1 MNQLPPRSGPA
12 AYGDGDKTPFKGK
25 CRCPARRASRQ
36 GGSLIAAGVTR
47 TVLGLLAL
55 GGSVT
60 GAEKGL
66 WDLLHGCPFLRLCQ
80 IPGHC
85 AAKPWGGG
93 VFQNISAPQRPGRRA
108 KVRMDGSSGVIP
120 EEPTGGRTGVSS
132 EPMEASQDG
141 QTAQEMATLP
151 EQDLLAAAKE
161 KEGAPED
168 AGADALLGPMWSS
181 SGMGIPGT
189 VPSTCAKRQDTTALR
204 TALGKDTA
212 GTTHREGAGPP
223 GPPPALPEPKEAT
236 SSPRLGCREQ
246 ETQQGSGEDDGRDG
260 SASLVWAA
268 TPGMLFQEDKQT
280 RLHPLSLSWVLGY
293 NSSLAVHS
301 LMDREDRVLL
311 YISSHTVVIHDLL
324 GNRQCHLQGHTNVI
338 SCLCVS
344 EDRRWVATADR
355 GPDALIIVWDSFSG
369 VPVRTIFESHPEDG
383 VSAIAIS
390 QDAKYLATISAGIV
404 QRVCVWKWTSPA
416 EKPVCS
422 TELRPEFGYQ
432 DYVIFN
438 PQNPYEFVSNSK
450 TQVIFYLWGDGGLQ
464 YGAPLLSSQTFN
476 STVGHFS
483 QSVFHFNNSQ
493 ALTGTSAGK
502 LVVWDTVGPRTP
514 SKELPVKPHSM
525 KATKLVP
532 LQKESLTVLTA
543 FESCI
548 VTGDVKGQVKFY
560 DGQLQL
566 LTCYGHSKVGPIRS
580 ISFSKTPP
588 DPPGA
593 APNCSTSCIASSRPF
608 VARNFILS
616 TSDATVLHV
625 ATDRTNFEKIMEE
638 AKKTVNAIACHP
650 RQALVAVGSH
660 CGLLKVW
667 DYQQTRYLVS
677 RIFTEAGIQCLSYD
691 PEGYFLAAGFTDG
704 SVYILDAISLQSSCK
719 EFKFSCGPVT
729 HISFSHDS
737 EYLATADEKYSVTV
751 YKRVLQNGS
760 RCWEH
765 LAGLHSH
772 YKPIRSI
779 LFGVQLDSNEPR
791 LLSLGEDRQLVEYDL
806 NSSSKDHLVVL
817 HRDRVEQVAVPLCLA
832 WYPQLS
838 TESFILTANNCYKI
852 KLYNTT
858 TKMCRKTLLG
868 PTYGSPLEKIQI
880 LPTTNTMDPQKCYL
894 AYITK
899 DKVGLQI
906 LPVDGNPHKSSAF
919 ICHPDGVS
927 DLASSYDGR
936 YVFTAGGDDCT
947 VMKWEVNLNALDAAA
962 SLGGED
968 LIPFYNLLDGGRE
981 GEFFRELE
989 DYFYYV
995 QLRNHG
1001 IDTLETRQVSTH
1013 IPLEE
1018 IPSVMRAMGFY
1029 PSEEKIEE
1037 MINEVKFS
1045 KYVDT
1050 GEQVTK
1056 INLGDFIK
1064 LYINHRP
1071 AFGLSMKKIQRAFQ
1085 VLGYD
1090 NENGDKV
1097 IDRGDLLL
1105 LLQCRVYTSLEQQ
1118 ITVLISAHCGIAHCN
1133 WNCWDLLQGAAA
1145 LTEDEMPEEI
1155 TVEIFAADILGLPIA
1170 EPEKKNRK
1178 KR

>member
-1 MNQLPPRSGPA
+1 
-12 AYGDGDKTPFKGK
+12 
-25 CRCPARRASRQ
+25 
-36 GGSLIAAGVTR
+36 
-47 TVLGLLAL
+47 
-55 GGSVT
+55 
-60 GAEKGL
+60 
-66 WDLLHGCPFLRLCQ
+66 
-80 IPGHC
+80 
-85 AAKPWGGG
+85 
-93 VFQNISAPQRPGRRA
+93 
-108 KVRMDGSSGVIP
+108 MDGSHEVTA
-120 EEPTGGRTGVSS
+120 ENPTGGRAGVSS
-132 EPMEASQDG
+132 EPEETSQDG
-141 QTAQEMATLP
+141 QTAWETAVLSQ
-151 EQDLLAAAKE
+151 QDPLAAAEE
-161 KEGAPED
+161 KEETPED
-168 AGADALLGPMWSS
+168 AGADVPSDPLWCP
-181 SGMGIPGT
+181 SGMGIPGSLL
-189 VPSTCAKRQDTTALR
+189 STWAGRQDTATSGA
-204 TALGKDTA
+204 ALGEDTT
-212 GTTHREGAGPP
+212 GTSRLEGAGTS
-223 GPPPALPEPKEAT
+223 GAPPALPEPKGVI
-236 SSPRLGCREQ
+236 SSPCSGCREQ
-246 ETQQGSGEDDGRDG
+246 EPQQRSGEDDWSDG
-260 SASLVWAA
+260 SASLVRAA
-268 TPGMLFQEDKQT
+268 TPGMLFQEDRQT
-280 RLHPLSLSWVLGY
+280 SLHPLSLSWVLGY

-301 LMDREDRVLL
+301 LMDGEDLVLL
-311 YISSHTVVIHDLL
+311 YVSSHTVVIYDVL
-324 GNRQCHLQGHTNVI
+324 GNRQYHLQGHTNAI

-344 EDRRWVATADR
+344 EDRRWVATADG

-369 VPVRTIFESHPEDG
+369 IPVRTIFESHPEDG

-390 QDAKYLATISAGIV
+390 QDAKYLATISASTV
-404 QRVCVWKWTSPA
+404 QRVCVWKWTSPT
-416 EKPVCS
+416 EKPACS

-432 DYVIFN
+432 DYVSFN

-450 TQVIFYLWGDGGLQ
+450 TQVIFYLWGDAGLQ
-464 YGAPLLSSQTFN
+464 YGTPLLSRQTF
-476 STVGHFS
+476 SSVVGHFS
-483 QSVFHFNNSQ
+483 QSVFHFNNLQ

-502 LVVWDTVGPRTP
+502 LVVWDAVSPCTP
-514 SKELPVKPHSM
+514 SKELRAKPHNM

-532 LQKESLTVLTA
+532 MQDGLTVLTV

-566 LTCYGHSKVGPIRS
+566 LACYSHPKVGPIRS

-593 APNCSTSCIASSRPF
+593 SPACSTSRIASSQPF
-608 VARNFILS
+608 VTRNFILS
-616 TSDATVLHV
+616 TSDATVLRV
-625 ATDRTNFEKIMEE
+625 ATDRTNFEKVMEE
-638 AKKTVNAIACHP
+638 AKQAVNAIACHP
-650 RQALVAVGSH
+650 RQALVAVGSR

-667 DYQQTRYLVS
+667 DYQQTKYLVS
-677 RIFTEAGIQCLSYD
+677 RIFTEGIQCLSYD
-691 PEGYFLAAGFTDG
+691 PEGYLLAAGFTDG
-704 SVYILDAISLQSSCK
+704 GVYILDAISLQSSCK
-719 EFKFSCGPVT
+719 EFKFSHGPVT
-729 HISFSHDS
+729 HVSFSHNS

-751 YKRVLQNGS
+751 YKRVLKNGS

-806 NSSSKDHLVVL
+806 SSSTKDHLVVL
-817 HRDRVEQVAVPLCLA
+817 HRDRVEQAAVPLCLA

-838 TESFILTANNCYKI
+838 TESFILTANNCYKM

-858 TKMCRKTLLG
+858 TKKCRKTLLG

-880 LPTTNTMDPQKCYL
+880 LPTTNTTDPPKRYL

-936 YVFTAGGDDCT
+936 YLFTAGGDDCT

-968 LIPFYNLLDGGRE
+968 LIPFYSLLDGGRE
-981 GEFFRELE
+981 GKFFRELE
-989 DYFYYV
+989 DYFYYA
-995 QLRNHG
+995 QLCSHG

-1037 MINEVKFS
+1037 MTNEVKFS

-1071 AFGLSMKKIQRAFQ
+1071 AFGLSMKKIQQAFQ

-1090 NENGDKV
+1090 NENGEKV

-1105 LLQCRVYTSLEQQ
+1105 LLQCRGE
-1118 ITVLISAHCGIAHCN
+1118 HM
-1133 WNCWDLLQGAAA
+1133 
-1145 LTEDEMPEEI
+1145 TEDELAQCLTTLMGRRPGGGESELDTYDPSGVVSLTEEDIPEEI
-1155 TVEIFAADILGLPIA
+1155 TAEIFAADILGLPKIT
-1170 EPEKKNRK
+1170 EER
-1178 KR
+1178 

>member
-1 MNQLPPRSGPA
+1 SLVSA
-12 AYGDGDKTPFKGK
+12 A
-25 CRCPARRASRQ
+25 
-36 GGSLIAAGVTR
+36 
-47 TVLGLLAL
+47 
-55 GGSVT
+55 
-60 GAEKGL
+60 
-66 WDLLHGCPFLRLCQ
+66 
-80 IPGHC
+80 
-85 AAKPWGGG
+85 
-93 VFQNISAPQRPGRRA
+93 
-108 KVRMDGSSGVIP
+108 M
-120 EEPTGGRTGVSS
+120 
-132 EPMEASQDG
+132 
-141 QTAQEMATLP
+141 
-151 EQDLLAAAKE
+151 
-161 KEGAPED
+161 
-168 AGADALLGPMWSS
+168 
-181 SGMGIPGT
+181 PGT
-189 VPSTCAKRQDTTALR
+189 
-204 TALGKDTA
+204 
-212 GTTHREGAGPP
+212 
-223 GPPPALPEPKEAT
+223 
-236 SSPRLGCREQ
+236 
-246 ETQQGSGEDDGRDG
+246 
-260 SASLVWAA
+260 
-268 TPGMLFQEDKQT
+268 LFQEDKQT
-280 RLHPLSLSWVLGY
+280 SLHPLSLSWVLGY

-301 LMDREDRVLL
+301 LMDGEERVLL
-311 YISSHTVVIHDLL
+311 YVSSHTAVIHDVLR
-324 GNRQCHLQGHTNVI
+324 NRQYHLQGHTNVI

-344 EDRRWVATADR
+344 EDRRWVATADQ

-369 VPVRTIFESHPEDG
+369 IPVRTIFESHPEDG

-390 QDAKYLATISAGIV
+390 QDAKYLATISAGTV
-404 QRVCVWKWTSPA
+404 QRVCVWKWTSPT
-416 EKPVCS
+416 EEPLCS
-422 TELRPEFGYQ
+422 TELRPELGYQ

-450 TQVIFYLWGDGGLQ
+450 TQVIFYLWGRARTQDEHV
-464 YGAPLLSSQTFN
+464 ARPLSLQTFN
-476 STVGHFS
+476 SVVGRFS
-483 QSVFHFNNSQ
+483 QSVFHFNNLQ

-502 LVVWDTVGPRTP
+502 LVVWDAVDPRTCP
-514 SKELPVKPHSM
+514 KEPRSKPHGM
-525 KATKLVP
+525 KATKVVP
-532 LQKESLTVLTA
+532 MQKDSLTVLKV

-560 DGQLQL
+560 DGQLRL
-566 LTCYGHSKVGPIRS
+566 LTCYSHSKVGPIRS
-580 ISFSKTPP
+580 ISSKTPP
-588 DPPGA
+588 DPPDA
-593 APNCSTSCIASSRPF
+593 SPACCISCIASSQPF
-608 VARNFILS
+608 SDSSNSVSLALNRNFILS
-616 TSDATVLHV
+616 TSDATVFHV
-625 ATDRTNFEKIMEE
+625 ATDRTNFEKVMEE
-638 AKKTVNAIACHP
+638 AKKAVNAIACHP
-650 RQALVAVGSH
+650 RRALVAVGSH

-667 DYQQTRYLVS
+667 DYQQSTYLVS
-677 RIFTEAGIQCLSYD
+677 RIFTGASIQCLSYD
-691 PEGYFLAAGFTDG
+691 PEGYFLAVGFTDG

-719 EFKFSCGPVT
+719 EFKFSRGAVT
-729 HISFSHDS
+729 HMSFSHNS
-737 EYLATADEKYSVTV
+737 EYLATADEKYAVTL
-751 YKRVLQNGS
+751 YKRVLQNRS

-779 LFGVQLDSNEPR
+779 LFGVQLDSNKPR

-817 HRDRVEQVAVPLCLA
+817 HRDRVEQIAVPLCLA

-838 TESFILTANNCYKI
+838 TESFILTANNCYKM

-858 TKMCRKTLLG
+858 TKMCRRTLLG
-868 PTYGSPLEKIQI
+868 PTYGSPLEKMQI
-880 LPTTNTMDPQKCYL
+880 LPTTNATDLQKHYL

-936 YVFTAGGDDCT
+936 YVFTAGGNDCT
-947 VMKWEVNLNALDAAA
+947 VMKWQVNLNALDAAA

-981 GEFFRELE
+981 GKFFRELE
-989 DYFYYV
+989 DYFYYA
-995 QLRNHG
+995 QLRSHG

-1056 INLGDFIK
+1056 IDLGDFIK

-1105 LLQCRVYTSLEQQ
+1105 LLQCRGERMTEDELAQCL
-1118 ITVLISAHCGIAHCN
+1118 TT
-1133 WNCWDLLQGAAA
+1133 LLGRRPQGGGSELDTYDSSGAAA
-1145 LTEDEMPEEI
+1145 LTEEEI
-1155 TVEIFAADILGLPIA
+1155 PAEITAEIFAADILGLPIA
-1170 EPEKKNRK
+1170 E
-1178 KR
+1178 

>member
-1 MNQLPPRSGPA
+1 M
-12 AYGDGDKTPFKGK
+12 
-25 CRCPARRASRQ
+25 
-36 GGSLIAAGVTR
+36 GGS
-47 TVLGLLAL
+47 
-55 GGSVT
+55 S
-60 GAEKGL
+60 E
-66 WDLLHGCPFLRLCQ
+66 
-80 IPGHC
+80 
-85 AAKPWGGG
+85 
-93 VFQNISAPQRPGRRA
+93 
-108 KVRMDGSSGVIP
+108 VIP
-120 EEPTGGRTGVSS
+120 EDPTGGRAGVSS
-132 EPMEASQDG
+132 EPVEMSQDR
-141 QTAQEMATLP
+141 QTAQEMAVPP
-151 EQDLLAAAKE
+151 EQPVTMYPVAAINNMCMGNSQGMDSKKARLFAFKGPIAVDEPRSQCTPKPLSLSKDPLTSAKE

-168 AGADALLGPMWSS
+168 AGADALLGPLWSP
-181 SGMGIPGT
+181 SGMGIRGT
-189 VPSTCAKRQDTTALR
+189 LPSTWAGRQDMTTLR
-204 TALGKDTA
+204 TALREDTA
-212 GTTHREGAGPP
+212 GTTCLEGARPP
-223 GPPPALPEPKEAT
+223 GPPPTLPEPKGAI

-246 ETQQGSGEDDGRDG
+246 KTQQRSGEDDGHDG

-268 TPGMLFQEDKQT
+268 TPGMLFQEDNQT

-301 LMDREDRVLL
+301 LMDGEDRVLL
-311 YISSHTVVIHDLL
+311 YISSHMVVIHDIL
-324 GNRQCHLQGHTNVI
+324 GNRQYHLQGHTNVI

-369 VPVRTIFESHPEDG
+369 IPVRTIFESHPEDG

-390 QDAKYLATISAGIV
+390 QDAKYLATISAGTV
-404 QRVCVWKWTSPA
+404 QRVCVWNWTSPT

-450 TQVIFYLWGDGGLQ
+450 TQVIFYLWGNAGLQ

-476 STVGHFS
+476 SMVGHFS

-502 LVVWDTVGPRTP
+502 LVVWDAVSPRTP
-514 SKELPVKPHSM
+514 SAELRVKPHSM
-525 KATKLVP
+525 KASKLVP
-532 LQKESLTVLTA
+532 VQKDSLTVLMV

-548 VTGDVKGQVKFY
+548 VTGDVRGQVKFY
-560 DGQLQL
+560 NGQLQL
-566 LTCYGHSKVGPIRS
+566 LTCYSHSKVGPIRS

-588 DPPGA
+588 DPPCA
-593 APNCSTSCIASSRPF
+593 SSACSTSCTTSSQPF

-625 ATDRTNFEKIMEE
+625 ATDRTNFEKVMEE
-638 AKKTVNAIACHP
+638 AKKAVNAIACHP

-667 DYQQTRYLVS
+667 DYQQTTYLVS
-677 RIFTEAGIQCLSYD
+677 RIFTKAGIQCLSYD

-719 EFKFSCGPVT
+719 ELKFSRGPVT
-729 HISFSHDS
+729 HISFSHNS

-817 HRDRVEQVAVPLCLA
+817 HRDRLEQVAVPLCLA

-838 TESFILTANNCYKI
+838 TESFILTANNCYKM

-880 LPTTNTMDPQKCYL
+880 LPTANTTDPQKHYL

-927 DLASSYDGR
+927 DLASSYDGL

-989 DYFYYV
+989 DYFYYA
-995 QLRNHG
+995 QLRSHG

-1056 INLGDFIK
+1056 INFGDFIK

-1097 IDRGDLLL
+1097 IGRGDLLL
-1105 LLQCRVYTSLEQQ
+1105 LLQCRGEHMTEDELVQCLTTLLGKRLGGGGSELE
-1118 ITVLISAHCGIAHCN
+1118 TYDPS
-1133 WNCWDLLQGAAA
+1133 GAAA
-1145 LTEDEMPEEI
+1145 LTEEEIPEEI
-1155 TVEIFAADILGLPIA
+1155 TAEIFTADILGLPIA

-1178 KR
+1178 KAR

>member
-1 MNQLPPRSGPA
+1 
-12 AYGDGDKTPFKGK
+12 
-25 CRCPARRASRQ
+25 
-36 GGSLIAAGVTR
+36 
-47 TVLGLLAL
+47 
-55 GGSVT
+55 
-60 GAEKGL
+60 
-66 WDLLHGCPFLRLCQ
+66 
-80 IPGHC
+80 
-85 AAKPWGGG
+85 
-93 VFQNISAPQRPGRRA
+93 
-108 KVRMDGSSGVIP
+108 
-120 EEPTGGRTGVSS
+120 
-132 EPMEASQDG
+132 
-141 QTAQEMATLP
+141 
-151 EQDLLAAAKE
+151 
-161 KEGAPED
+161 
-168 AGADALLGPMWSS
+168 
-181 SGMGIPGT
+181 
-189 VPSTCAKRQDTTALR
+189 
-204 TALGKDTA
+204 
-212 GTTHREGAGPP
+212 
-223 GPPPALPEPKEAT
+223 
-236 SSPRLGCREQ
+236 
-246 ETQQGSGEDDGRDG
+246 
-260 SASLVWAA
+260 SLVWAA
-268 TPGMLFQEDKQT
+268 TPGMLFQQDKQT
-280 RLHPLSLSWVLGY
+280 KFHPLNLSRVLGF

-301 LMDREDRVLL
+301 LMDEEDRVLL
-311 YISSHTVVIHDLL
+311 YVSSHTVVIHDVL
-324 GNRQCHLQGHTNVI
+324 GNRQHHLQGHTNVI
-338 SCLCVS
+338 SCLCAS

-369 VPVRTIFESHPEDG
+369 IPVRTIFDSHPEDG
-383 VSAIAIS
+383 VSAIAVS
-390 QDAKYLATISAGIV
+390 QDAKYLATISAGTV
-404 QRVCVWKWTSPA
+404 QRVCVWKWTSPT

-450 TQVIFYLWGDGGLQ
+450 TQVIFYLWVTPEPRVNSRPHCSL
-464 YGAPLLSSQTFN
+464 QTFN
-476 STVGHFS
+476 SVVGHFS

-502 LVVWDTVGPRTP
+502 LVVWDTVSPHTP
-514 SKELPVKPHSM
+514 SEELQVKPHSV

-532 LQKESLTVLTA
+532 MQKDSLTVLMV

-566 LTCYGHSKVGPIRS
+566 LACYSHSKVGPIRS

-593 APNCSTSCIASSRPF
+593 SPTCSTSYTAISQPFSDSSNS
-608 VARNFILS
+608 VSLTQNRNFILS
-616 TSDATVLHV
+616 TSDATVLRV
-625 ATDRTNFEKIMEE
+625 ATDRTNFEKVLEE
-638 AKKTVNAIACHP
+638 AKKAVNAVACHP
-650 RQALVAVGSH
+650 RKALVAVGSH

-667 DYQQTRYLVS
+667 DYQQTKYLVS

-719 EFKFSCGPVT
+719 EFKFSHGPVT

-737 EYLATADEKYSVTV
+737 EYLATADEKYSVIV

-817 HRDRVEQVAVPLCLA
+817 HRDRVEQTAVPLCLA
-832 WYPQLS
+832 WYPQLN
-838 TESFILTANNCYKI
+838 TESFILTANNCYKM

-880 LPTTNTMDPQKCYL
+880 LPTTNNTDPQKSYL

-919 ICHPDGVS
+919 ICHPDGAS
-927 DLASSYDGR
+927 DFASSYDGR
-936 YVFTAGGDDCT
+936 YIFTVGGNDRT
-947 VMKWEVNLNALDAAA
+947 AMKWEVNLNALDAAA

-968 LIPFYNLLDGGRE
+968 LMPFYNLLDGGRE

-989 DYFYYV
+989 DYFYYA
-995 QLRNHG
+995 QLRSHG
-1001 IDTLETRQVSTH
+1001 IETLETRQVSTH

-1105 LLQCRVYTSLEQQ
+1105 LLQCRGEHMTEDELAWCLTTLMGKRPGEGGSEPDTYDPS
-1118 ITVLISAHCGIAHCN
+1118 
-1133 WNCWDLLQGAAA
+1133 GAAA
-1145 LTEDEMPEEI
+1145 FTEEEI
-1155 TVEIFAADILGLPIA
+1155 PAEITAEIFAADILGLPIA
-1170 EPEKKNRK
+1170 E
-1178 KR
+1178 